1 MQTKIEF
8 RTIESSNWCDLE
20 YLFEGRG
27 GPGHCWCMVWRR
39 ASAEIR
45 RTKGA
50 ERRRVMKAELHSL
63 VRRGVEIG
71 IIAIVDGESAG
82 WVSVAP
88 LSTHKSMHGNTSPP
102 PAEARPW
109 AISCFFVARRFR
121 GKGLAENLLAEAVR
135 HARKR
140 GAGVIDAFPVDRDAP
155 SYRFMGFV
163 DMFERAGFKYA
174 GMAGTRRH
182 VMRLEL
188 GTAAFASDQAGD
200 GQSSARG
207 R

>member
-8 RTIESSNWCDLE
+8 RTIQSSNWCDLE
-20 YLFEGRG
+20 SLFEGRG

-39 ASAEIR
+39 ASAETR

-50 ERRRVMKAELHSL
+50 ERRKVMKAALHSL
-63 VRRGVEIG
+63 VQSGVEVG
-71 IIAIVDGESAG
+71 IIATVDGESAG

-88 LSTHKSMHGNTSPP
+88 LEAHKSMHGKTSPP
-102 PAEARPW
+102 PVDARPW

-121 GKGLAENLLAEAVR
+121 GKGLAERLLAEAVS

-163 DMFERAGFKYA
+163 DMFERAGFKFA
-174 GMAGTRRH
+174 GMAGTRRN

-188 GTAAFASDQAGD
+188 GTNASSSDQACD
-200 GQSSARG
+200 GQSSALE
-207 R
+207 